1 MEGEPVRRPTKI
13 LLGAAAVG
21 AIGVTAGIALAAIP
35 GADGTIQG
43 CYKKSNGQLRVVEA
57 SADCR
62 RSEVAISWSQK
73 GQKGDPGA
81 AGAPGSPGT
90 PGTNGVNG
98 KDGPPGKDGVD
109 GKDGQPGKDGTN
121 GTNGVDGKDGKDGLP
136 GPPGPPGPSGA
147 DPTADAFVNQFGT
160 NTGNATAA
168 NGDTCTL
175 GEILLSA
182 SPIRTAGG
190 VPASGQLLPINQNTA
205 LFALIGTTYGGN
217 GTTTFALPDLRPV
230 TPNNMTYSICIVG
243 IFPSTN

>member
-1 MEGEPVRRPTKI
+1 VRRPTKI
-13 LLGAAAVG
+13 LLGAAALA

-43 CYKKSNGQLRVVEA
+43 CYKKGNGRLRVVES
-57 SADCR
+57 SANCH
-62 RSEVAISWSQK
+62 RSEVAISWSEK

-90 PGTNGVNG
+90 SGTSGVNG
-98 KDGPPGKDGVD
+98 KDGLPGKDGVD
-109 GKDGQPGKDGTN
+109 GKDGQPGKDGTD
-121 GTNGVDGKDGKDGLP
+121 GTNGVDGKDGPPGLQ
-136 GPPGPPGPSGA
+136 GPPGPSGA
-147 DPTADAFVNQFGT
+147 DPIADAFVNQFGT

-168 NGDTCTL
+168 NGGTCTL

-190 VPASGQLLPINQNTA
+190 VPANGQLLPINQNTA

-230 TPNNMTYSICIVG
+230 TPNNMTYSICTVG
-243 IFPSTN
+243 IFPASN